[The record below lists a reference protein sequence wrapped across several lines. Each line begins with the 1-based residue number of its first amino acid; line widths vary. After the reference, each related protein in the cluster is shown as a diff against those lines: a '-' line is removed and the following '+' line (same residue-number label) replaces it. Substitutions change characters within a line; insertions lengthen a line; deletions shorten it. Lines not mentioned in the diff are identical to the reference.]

1 MYHFCGLN
9 SIDKLKNPL
18 LALHI
23 DGCLS
28 TIRKGFCMHADTHT
42 CSYMYICTSTC
53 VAICTYAQVHATSS
67 SVGVAKLRVMQGCI
81 LL

>member
-9 SIDKLKNPL
+9 STDKLKNPL
-18 LALHI
+18 GALHI

-28 TIRKGFCMHADTHT
+28 TIRKGFHCMQVHTH
-42 CSYMYICTSTC
+42 
-53 VAICTYAQVHATSS
+53 VAICTYAHVHAMSS
-67 SVGVAKLRVMQGCI
+67 SVGVAKLRIMQGCI